1 MNKDSAAEAGTKPI
15 KPEGSEDLH
24 SDISH
29 SDNEV
34 QPEVDCEN
42 VGGLDDN
49 EMEAGLCHRGRLSI
63 LFVNTHGKMQMKLCI
78 LLCKPKFLNRWSD
91 EVEKVGTNNFWR
103 DMADAYGK
111 ELFATKP
118 LAFELCSSTCM
129 QQFGLQFRQ
138 DSSKMITS
146 QNSFIALQ
154 KRKLMDDD
162 ETSRNAVS
170 VKNKSWTR
178 NLIKIVLWRQSDLK
192 AQGPAAVALDLLV
205 RKKTNEEQ
213 CDATALIVETVAPTV
228 WTKRK

>member
-1 MNKDSAAEAGTKPI
+1 MPPRTVVNFVCQHPWQNADEIVHLALQTKVL
-15 KPEGSEDLH
+15 ES
-24 SDISH
+24 
-29 SDNEV
+29 
-34 QPEVDCEN
+34 
-42 VGGLDDN
+42 
-49 EMEAGLCHRGRLSI
+49 MERRGRKSR
-63 LFVNTHGKMQMKLCI
+63 HEQ
-78 LLCKPKFLNRWSD
+78 LLK
-91 EVEKVGTNNFWR
+91 

-138 DSSKMITS
+138 NSSKMITS

-162 ETSRNAVS
+162 ETSEMLLSEEQIMNTKPDQNCTLAPA
-170 VKNKSWTR
+170 
-178 NLIKIVLWRQSDLK
+178 DLK

-213 CDATALIVETVAPTV
+213 CDATALIVEPLRRRFEQRENKDTFFAPK
-228 WTKRK
+228 WIAF

>member
-1 MNKDSAAEAGTKPI
+1 MNKVSAAEARTKPI

-42 VGGLDDN
+42 VGGLNDN
-49 EMEAGLCHRGRLSI
+49 EMEQVFPPRTVVNFVCQHPWQNADEIVHLALQTKVLESMERRGRKSRHEQL
-63 LFVNTHGKMQMKLCI
+63 VK
-78 LLCKPKFLNRWSD
+78 
-91 EVEKVGTNNFWR
+91 

-138 DSSKMITS
+138 DCSKMITL
-146 QNSFIALQ
+146 QNSFFALK
-154 KRKLMDDD
+154 KRKMMMKHPKCC
-162 ETSRNAVS
+162 S
-170 VKNKSWTR
+170 VKNKS
-178 NLIKIVLWRQSDLK
+178 
-192 AQGPAAVALDLLV
+192 
-205 RKKTNEEQ
+205 
-213 CDATALIVETVAPTV
+213 
-228 WTKRK
+228 